1 MLKRYPEAAGRL
13 NHFKPMNTESSL
25 SSLGEFGL
33 IEQIRARFP
42 QPAAPELGIGD
53 DAALLAPEPGCHL
66 VISTDLLAENIHFD
80 LGFCPARLLG
90 RKSLAVNL
98 SDIAGMGAI
107 PRWFF
112 LSLAIPAG
120 FPLATIEG
128 FLDGLAEKAAEHNC
142 MLAGGDTCSS
152 KSGLVISVTIMGEQR
167 PELILKRSGARPGDD
182 VWVSGTLGDSAL
194 GLRLLMEGRRPGGAD
209 DYLLQRHLDPIPR
222 CALAAQLAESRLVHA
237 MIDISDGLLA
247 DLGHI
252 CEQSGCGAE
261 VLLAQLPL
269 SPAFQGCAASHP
281 EMPWQLAVSGGE
293 DYELCFTA
301 PAAHRQAIR
310 QLAKS
315 AGIPATVVGKVT
327 DSGQVQAHLPDG
339 TIFKPSVSGYT
350 HF

>member
-1 MLKRYPEAAGRL
+1 MHGS
-13 NHFKPMNTESSL
+13 SSL

-33 IEQIRARFP
+33 IDQIRARFP

-53 DAALLAPEPGCHL
+53 DAALLSPTPGCQLL
-66 VISTDLLAENIHFD
+66 VSTDLLAEGVHFD
-80 LGFCPARLLG
+80 QGFGPARLLG

-98 SDIAGMGAI
+98 SDIASMGAV

-128 FLDGLAEKAAEHNC
+128 FLDGLAEQAAEYGC
-142 MLAGGDTCSS
+142 ILAGGDTCGS

-167 PELILKRSGARPGDD
+167 PELILKRGGAQLDD
-182 VWVSGTLGDSAL
+182 QVWVSGTLGDSAL
-194 GLRLLMEGRRPGGAD
+194 GLQLLLEGTRLGGAHD
-209 DYLLQRHLDPIPR
+209 PLLLRHLDPTPR
-222 CALAAQLAESRLVHA
+222 CDLGLRLAEAGLVHA

-252 CEQSGCGAE
+252 CQQSGCGAE
-261 VLLAQLPL
+261 IMLSKLPL
-269 SPAFQGCAASHP
+269 SAPFQACVAGKP
-281 EMPWQLAVSGGE
+281 VMPWHLAVSGGE

-301 PAAHRQAIR
+301 PVCNHGAI
-310 QLAKS
+310 QKIS
-315 AGIPATVVGKVT
+315 KTAGIPLTVVGKVT
-327 DSGQVQAHLPDG
+327 NSRQVHAILPDG
-339 TIFKPSVSGYT
+339 TNFQPSASGYT